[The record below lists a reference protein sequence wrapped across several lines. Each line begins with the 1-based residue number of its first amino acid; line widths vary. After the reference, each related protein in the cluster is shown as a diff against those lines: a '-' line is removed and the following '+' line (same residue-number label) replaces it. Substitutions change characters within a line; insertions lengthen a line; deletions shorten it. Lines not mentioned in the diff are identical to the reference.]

1 MRVVMDVVGVGG
13 ETVMMGGH
21 RRLMDVGCCAV
32 AVEDRGEGGRAV
44 EVAGLMVRMRRG
56 GGLCVPLM
64 IENFYEYFTN

>member
-21 RRLMDVGCCAV
+21 RRLMDVGCYV